1 MVIFRPIFYFLVK
14 KKLFL
19 IVFLLTSSLF
29 YGLERTLYVDNFNEI
44 LGSPTKE
51 DKLLSFAQRNNI
63 KILILYELN
72 KVNKR
77 ISLSDPRN
85 NNILSEFIHKAK
97 QKYQIKKIGVSGES
111 ADFFIK
117 VINVYNNSRQ
127 KSSEKFDIFNLEYEY
142 WSSKASGIDGYY
154 CVNYLEENG
163 IPCGREGSFKFF
175 IDNLKK
181 LKNLSK
187 AKSHKVEIDAY
198 VGYYTQNEIIEI
210 AKNCDRLVIQAIGKD
225 PKFCF
230 DSTRN
235 NLELL
240 FNTNSKT
247 KATILFSTTMN
258 NLGYWLKFDSL
269 SKSESLFLAEMNSK
283 NNQLKNKLIIEGF
296 TYHTYS
302 YLEKSVS
309 YYRYNKN

>member
-1 MVIFRPIFYFLVK
+1 MG

-19 IVFLLTSSLF
+19 IVFLFSSSLF
-29 YGLERTLYVDNFNEI
+29 YSLERTLYVDNFNDI
-44 LGSPTKE
+44 LGNPTKE
-51 DKLLSFAQRNNI
+51 DKLLSFAQKNNI

-72 KVNKR
+72 KVHKR
-77 ISLSDPRN
+77 ISLSDRRN
-85 NNILSEFIHKAK
+85 NNILSEFIQKAK
-97 QKYQIKKIGVSGES
+97 QKYLIKKIGASGES
-111 ADFFIK
+111 ADFFVKI
-117 VINVYNNSRQ
+117 INTYNNSRQ
-127 KSSEKFDIFNLEYEY
+127 KSSEKFDIYNLEYEY

-175 IDNLKK
+175 IDNLKQ

-187 AKSHKVEIDAY
+187 GKPHKVEVDAY

-210 AKNCDRLVIQAIGKD
+210 AKNCDRLVVLAIGKD

-230 DSTRN
+230 EAARN
-235 NLELL
+235 NLELI
-240 FNTNSKT
+240 FNANST
-247 KATILFSTTMN
+247 IKASILFSTTMD

-269 SKSESLFLAEMNSK
+269 DKGESIFFTAMNSK
-283 NNQLKNKLIIEGF
+283 NNQLKKKLNIEGF

-302 YLEKSVS
+302 FLEKSIS
-309 YYRYNKN
+309 YYYYNKN

>member
-1 MVIFRPIFYFLVK
+1 MG
-14 KKLFL
+14 KKLLFIIL
-19 IVFLLTSSLF
+19 LLTSCLF

-44 LGSPTKE
+44 LGSPIKE
-51 DKLLSFAQRNNI
+51 DKLLSFAQKNNI

-72 KVNKR
+72 KINKR
-77 ISLSDPRN
+77 ISLSDPRS

-111 ADFFIK
+111 ADFFVKI
-117 VINVYNNSRQ
+117 INVYNNSRQ
-127 KSSEKFDIFNLEYEY
+127 KSTEKFDIYNLEYEY

-187 AKSHKVEIDAY
+187 GKSHKVEVDAY

-210 AKNCDRLVIQAIGKD
+210 AKNCDRLVVQAIGKD

-230 DSTRN
+230 ETARN
-235 NLELL
+235 NLELI
-240 FNTNSKT
+240 FNANSAIKT
-247 KATILFSTTMN
+247 TILFSTTMKD
-258 NLGYWLKFDSL
+258 LGYWLKFDSL
-269 SKSESLFLAEMNSK
+269 NKGETLFLAEMNNK
-283 NNQLKNKLIIEGF
+283 NSQLKKKLNIEGF
-296 TYHTYS
+296 TYHTYTF
-302 YLEKSVS
+302 LEKSVS
-309 YYRYNKN
+309 YYSYNKN

>member
-1 MVIFRPIFYFLVK
+1 MG
-14 KKLFL
+14 KKLLL
-19 IVFLLTSSLF
+19 IIFLLTSCLF

-44 LGSPTKE
+44 LGSPAKE

-97 QKYQIKKIGVSGES
+97 QKYQIKKVGVSGES
-111 ADFFIK
+111 ADFFVKI
-117 VINVYNNSRQ
+117 INVYNNSRQ
-127 KSSEKFDIFNLEYEY
+127 KSSEKFDIYNLEYEY
-142 WSSKASGIDGYY
+142 WSNKASGFDGYY

-175 IDNLKK
+175 IDNLKQ

-187 AKSHKVEIDAY
+187 GKSHKVEVDAY
-198 VGYYTQNEIIEI
+198 VGYYTQSEINEI
-210 AKNCDRLVIQAIGKD
+210 AKNCDRLVVQAIGND

-230 DSTRN
+230 DSSRN

-240 FNTNSKT
+240 YNSNSTVKT
-247 KATILFSTTMN
+247 TILFSTTMDK
-258 NLGYWLKFDSL
+258 LGYWLKFDSL
-269 SKSESLFLAEMNSK
+269 TKGESLFLAEMNNK
-283 NNQLKNKLIIEGF
+283 NSQLRKKLHIEGF
-296 TYHTYS
+296 TYHSYS

-309 YYRYNKN
+309 YYLYNKN